1 MKPSIIEVFNER
13 NFMTSNEQL
22 IEFFREFILSVI
34 DHGDLD
40 LFLETMSEEVNAL
53 IPPDGETIH

>member
-1 MKPSIIEVFNER
+1 
-13 NFMTSNEQL
+13 MTSNEQL

>member
-1 MKPSIIEVFNER
+1 
-13 NFMTSNEQL
+13 MTSNEQL
-22 IEFFREFILSVI
+22 VEFFREFILSVI

-40 LFLETMSEEVNAL
+40 LFLDTMKDEVDSL

>member
-1 MKPSIIEVFNER
+1 
-13 NFMTSNEQL
+13 MTSNEQL

-40 LFLETMSEEVNAL
+40 LFLDTMKEEVDAL
-53 IPPDGETIH
+53 IPPVGESIH

>member
-1 MKPSIIEVFNER
+1 
-13 NFMTSNEQL
+13 MTSNEQL

-40 LFLETMSEEVNAL
+40 LFLETMSDEVNAL

>member
-1 MKPSIIEVFNER
+1 
-13 NFMTSNEQL
+13 MTSNEQL

-40 LFLETMSEEVNAL
+40 LFLETMSEEVDAL
-53 IPPDGETIH
+53 IPPAGEKRIATKRRIWYTFLKPG